1 VYKFEKL
8 KVWQESLELI
18 KEVYRLCDKLP
29 KNEERNLIDQIR
41 RATVS
46 INLNIAEGSGSEN
59 DVEFKRYLFIA
70 KKSLFEVIA
79 ILKVIEK
86 LYNIKIDLVL
96 EKIELLSKLISGLIK
111 YLKNNNLKS

>member
-1 VYKFEKL
+1 
-8 KVWQESLELI
+8 LELI
-18 KEVYRLCDKLP
+18 KEVYKLYGKLP
-29 KNEERNLIDQIR
+29 KNEERNLVDQLR
-41 RATVS
+41 RAVVS
-46 INLNIAEGSGSEN
+46 VNLNIAEGSGSEN
-59 DVEFKRYLFIA
+59 DVEFKRYLFIT

-111 YLKNNNLKS
+111 YLKNSSLKT